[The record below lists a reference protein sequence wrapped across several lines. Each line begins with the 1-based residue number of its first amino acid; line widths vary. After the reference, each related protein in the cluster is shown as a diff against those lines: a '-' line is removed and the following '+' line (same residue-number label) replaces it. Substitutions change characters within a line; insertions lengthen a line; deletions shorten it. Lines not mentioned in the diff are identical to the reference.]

1 MDASIRLDRLPA
13 SGETVLGES
22 VRYIPGGKGANQ
34 AVAAGRL
41 AKESEV
47 SMIGCVGGDSFGDTL
62 LESLQSAG
70 HPGLPV
76 GNGPCHCNG
85 R

>member
-47 SMIGCVGGDSFGDTL
+47 SMIGCVGGDRRRASGPA
-62 LESLQSAG
+62 SRQRA
-70 HPGLPV
+70 LPL
-76 GNGPCHCNG
+76 
-85 R
+85 